1 MPARNY
7 YRGGYGDVA
16 PVTVHPSKAL
26 DHEGK
31 IRPDHFATEA
41 AAWGSIL
48 AYCEDG
54 VKHAKG
60 REDEAEKTMQKAV
73 ADLIRRQV
81 HQRKVDQAYRVWKTR
96 HPASVAV

>member
-7 YRGGYGDVA
+7 YRGAYGDTK
-16 PVTVHPSKAL
+16 PVTTHPSKAL

-31 IRPDHFATEA
+31 LLPDHYETEA

-54 VKHAKG
+54 VRHAKG
-60 REDEAEKTMQKAV
+60 REDAAEKTMQKAV
-73 ADLIRRQV
+73 ADLIRRQI
-81 HQRKVDQAYRVWKTR
+81 HQRNVDQAYRGWKAR
-96 HPASVAV
+96 HQLSAAV

>member
-7 YRGGYGDVA
+7 YRGAYGDVK
-16 PVTVHPSKAL
+16 PLTIHPSVAL

-31 IRPDHFATEA
+31 LKPDHYETEA

-48 AYCEDG
+48 AHCEDG

-60 REDEAEKTMQKAV
+60 REDAVEKTMQQAV
-73 ADLIRRQV
+73 ADLIRRQI
-81 HQRKVDQAYRVWKTR
+81 HQRNVEQAFLEWKAR
-96 HPASVAV
+96 HPLSTAV

>member
-7 YRGGYGDVA
+7 YRGAYGDTK
-16 PVTVHPSKAL
+16 PVTCHPSKAL

-48 AYCEDG
+48 AYCEDS
-54 VKHAKG
+54 VRHAERRSVHLSK
-60 REDEAEKTMQKAV
+60 AMQAAV
-73 ADLIRRQV
+73 YDLVHRRV
-81 HQRKVDQAYRVWKTR
+81 ARRRVDQAYREWKAQ

>member
-7 YRGGYGDVA
+7 YRGAYGDTK
-16 PVTVHPSKAL
+16 PVTCHPSKAL
-26 DHEGK
+26 DHAGK
-31 IRPDHFATEA
+31 IKPDHYETEA

-73 ADLIRRQV
+73 ADLIRRQI
-81 HQRKVDQAYRVWKTR
+81 HQRNVDQAYRGWKAR
-96 HPASVAV
+96 HQFSAPV

>member
-7 YRGGYGDVA
+7 YRGAYGDTK
-16 PVTVHPSKAL
+16 PVTCHPSKAL
-26 DHEGK
+26 DLNGVLL
-31 IRPDHFATEA
+31 PDHYETEA